1 MLDTTPATVETARV
15 AALDV
20 EPHPPVDR
28 LLHVLHDVR
37 GRHSAD
43 VTAVDLGRVLR

>member
-1 MLDTTPATVETARV
+1 MLDTTPATVATARG

-20 EPHPPVDR
+20 EPHLPVDR
-28 LLHVLHDVR
+28 LLHVLRDVSA
-37 GRHSAD
+37 GHSAD